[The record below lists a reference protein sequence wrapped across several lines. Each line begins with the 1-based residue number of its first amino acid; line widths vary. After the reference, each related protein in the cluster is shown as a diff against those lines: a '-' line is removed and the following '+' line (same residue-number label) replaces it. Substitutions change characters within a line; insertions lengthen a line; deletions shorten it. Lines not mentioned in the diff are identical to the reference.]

1 MIITDIVR
9 EEIWQQIAIHHHER
23 GGALFGPR
31 GYPVITHFEYDA
43 AAETTPASYVPSLH
57 LIGSVARIET
67 ERGLQFKGIVH
78 SHPPGY
84 VRPSPG
90 DELAVESFFA
100 KNPQFS
106 TMALPIVQTQMS
118 GVGGDRQDFI
128 RWYRVELRKR
138 TQSGFGMPWRARA
151 EVGGLAVIDDEVR
164 VIPIWEHVTSIVET
178 LAGAGLHLRPERRLS
193 YVRIQNTQLIGVV
206 AKSTV
211 GHEFIY
217 LVSFDY
223 PVVAPIILYQRQ
235 GATLNLCTSWNG
247 LERVSESLSEIC
259 ASLTEA
265 WFTSNRSGQ

>member
-43 AAETTPASYVPSLH
+43 AAETTPASYVPSLS

-67 ERGLQFKGIVH
+67 ERGLQFKGIIH

-84 VRPSPG
+84 VRPSQG

-118 GVGGDRQDFI
+118 GVGGDRPEFI

-138 TQSGFGMPWRARA
+138 TQSGFGMSWRARA
-151 EVGGLAVIDDEVR
+151 EVGGLAVIDDEGQ

-178 LAGAGLHLRPERRLS
+178 LAKVGLLLRPEKRLS

-206 AKSTV
+206 AKSLV

-217 LVSFDY
+217 L
-223 PVVAPIILYQRQ
+223 
-235 GATLNLCTSWNG
+235 G
-247 LERVSESLSEIC
+247 LTQVELS
-259 ASLTEA
+259 
-265 WFTSNRSGQ
+265 

>member
-9 EEIWQQIAIHHHER
+9 EEIWQQIAIHQPER

-31 GYPVITHFEYDA
+31 GYPVTTHFQYDA
-43 AAETTPASYVPSLH
+43 AAETTMASYVPSLH
-57 LIGSVARIET
+57 LIESVARIET

-84 VRPSPG
+84 ARPSSG

-106 TMALPIVQTQMS
+106 TMALPIVQSQMPGPS
-118 GVGGDRQDFI
+118 GNRQEFI

-138 TQSGFGMPWRARA
+138 THSGLGMSWRARA
-151 EVGGLAVIDDEVR
+151 DVGGLAVIDDEVQ
-164 VIPIWEHVTSIVET
+164 VIPIWEHVTHIVDT
-178 LAGAGLHLRPERRLS
+178 LKHVGLDLRSDQRLS
-193 YVRIQNTQLIGVV
+193 YVRIQNTQLIGIV

-223 PVVAPIILYQRQ
+223 PVVAPIILYQHQ
-235 GATLNLCTSWNG
+235 GATLNLRISWNG

-259 ASLTEA
+259 SSLTDV
-265 WFTSNRSGQ
+265 WFANDRSGR

>member
-1 MIITDIVR
+1 MIITDIVH
-9 EEIWQQIAIHHHER
+9 EEIWQQIAVHRHER

-57 LIGSVARIET
+57 LIESVARIET

-90 DELAVESFFA
+90 DELAVESFFE

-106 TMALPIVQTQMS
+106 SMALPIVQTQMP
-118 GVGGDRQDFI
+118 GVGMKRPEFI

-138 TQSGFGMPWRARA
+138 AQSRFVVPWRAQA
-151 EVGGLAVIDDEVR
+151 EVGSLAVIDDEVQ
-164 VIPIWEHVTSIVET
+164 VIPVWEHVSSIVDT
-178 LAGAGLHLRPERRLS
+178 LANAGIHLRAEKRLS
-193 YVRIQNTQLIGVV
+193 YVRIQNCQLIGVV
-206 AKSTV
+206 AKSAM

-223 PVVAPIILYQRQ
+223 PVVAPIILYQRR

-247 LERVSESLSEIC
+247 LEKVSESLSEIC
-259 ASLTEA
+259 TSLTDA
-265 WFTSNRSGQ
+265 WVAKNTSRR